1 MSKTANK
8 IFLNV
13 RTSTWM
19 RALTVVVMLGFGWQC
34 YHLARRVDFGELLAR
49 LGSPSVWPWFVLV
62 LAMMPLNWWLEAR
75 KWQLLLRPFLAW
87 PFAKTLRATMVG
99 VSLSAAT
106 PNRIGEI
113 GGRMLMGSREEAGS
127 ILTSS
132 LLGSAAQWVAF
143 LLLAWPALMWTA
155 GDLLADRIPFPVAL
169 LWPLGPGVLLLLWF
183 GGKPLLVKIIRWV
196 SRRFSWNN
204 APLLEG
210 IREVKFGLMMR
221 AGAYACL
228 RFCVYCMQL
237 HILLG
242 CFGLELPLLEGMA
255 GIAAIYLVQAGI
267 PLPPGLNLVTRTELG
282 LLLWNTEPGAGIA
295 TVLAFGSLFAI
306 NVLLPALPAYWLL
319 VRKKNL
325 R

>member
-1 MSKTANK
+1 
-8 IFLNV
+8 
-13 RTSTWM
+13 M
-19 RALTVVVMLGFGWQC
+19 RLLTVLVMLGFGWQC
-34 YHLARRVDFGELLAR
+34 YHLAQRVDLSELMSRLAR
-49 LGSPSVWPWFVLV
+49 PDVWPWWLLV

-75 KWQLLLRPFLAW
+75 KWQLLLRPFLDW
-87 PFAKTLRATMVG
+87 PFGKTLKATLAG
-99 VSLSAAT
+99 LSLSAAT

-113 GGRMLMGSREEAGS
+113 GGRMLMGSREEVGG

-155 GDLLADRIPFPVAL
+155 GDLLAARIAFPVGF
-169 LWPLGPGVLLLLWF
+169 LWPLGPGLLVLLWL
-183 GGKPLLVKIIRWV
+183 GGKPVLTGLLRRASHWFGVD
-196 SRRFSWNN
+196 SR
-204 APLLEG
+204 PLLKGLE
-210 IREVKFGLMMR
+210 EVKFGLMVR
-221 AGAYACL
+221 AGSYACL
-228 RFCVYCMQL
+228 RFCVYCTQL
-237 HILLG
+237 YILLG
-242 CFGLELPLLEGMA
+242 CFGLALPPLEGLA

-282 LLLWNTEPGAGIA
+282 LLLWNTDPVAGVA

-306 NVLLPALPAYWLL
+306 NVLLPAVPAYWLL

>member
-1 MSKTANK
+1 
-8 IFLNV
+8 
-13 RTSTWM
+13 M
-19 RALTVVVMLGFGWQC
+19 RILTVVVLIGFGWQC
-34 YHLARRVDFGELLAR
+34 YHLAQRVDMGGLFRR
-49 LGSPSVWPWFVLV
+49 LVSPAVWPWFLLV

-75 KWQLLLRPFLAW
+75 KWHLLLRPFLIW
-87 PFAKTLRATMVG
+87 PFSKTVRATMVG

-113 GGRMLMGSREEAGS
+113 GGRMLMGSREEVGG

-155 GDLLADRIPFPVAL
+155 GDLLADRIPFPVAF
-169 LWPLGPGVLLLLWF
+169 LWPLGPGILLLLWF
-183 GGKPLLVKIIRWV
+183 GGKRLLERLLHWV
-196 SRRFSWNN
+196 SNRFGLGNTL
-204 APLLEG
+204 LLEG
-210 IREVKFGLMMR
+210 LQEVKFGLMVR
-221 AGAYACL
+221 AGSYACL

-237 HILLG
+237 YILLG

-282 LLLWNTEPGAGIA
+282 LLLWNTDPTAGIA
-295 TVLAFGSLFAI
+295 TVMAFGSLFAI

>member
-1 MSKTANK
+1 
-8 IFLNV
+8 
-13 RTSTWM
+13 
-19 RALTVVVMLGFGWQC
+19 
-34 YHLARRVDFGELLAR
+34 
-49 LGSPSVWPWFVLV
+49 
-62 LAMMPLNWWLEAR
+62 
-75 KWQLLLRPFLAW
+75 
-87 PFAKTLRATMVG
+87 MVG

-113 GGRMLMGSREEAGS
+113 GGRMLMGSREEVGG

-155 GDLLADRIPFPVAL
+155 GDLLADRIPFPVAF
-169 LWPLGPGVLLLLWF
+169 LWPLGPGILLLLWF
-183 GGKPLLVKIIRWV
+183 GGKRLLERLLHWV
-196 SRRFSWNN
+196 SNRFGLGNTL
-204 APLLEG
+204 LLEG
-210 IREVKFGLMMR
+210 LQEVKFGLMVR
-221 AGAYACL
+221 AGSYACL

-237 HILLG
+237 YILLG

-282 LLLWNTEPGAGIA
+282 LLLWNTDPTAGIA
-295 TVLAFGSLFAI
+295 TVMAFGSLFAI